1 MLMVATAEVN
11 ATSSPSPPIST
22 APPGAPAPIHLDES
36 RLFVQLGD
44 EHQGESTRWI
54 LDTGATNHM
63 TGARSAFSELDTGIR
78 DTVKFGDGSVVGIEG
93 RGTVL
98 FKCKG
103 GEHQALEGV
112 YHIPR
117 LTANI
122 VSLGQLDE
130 EKYKWSC
137 EDGVL
142 RVWNMQRRLLA
153 KVVRSANHLY
163 ILKLD
168 ITNQSASRRREA
180 TRPGSGMRGSATS
193 TSARSRSS
201 LATAWCADCP

>member
-1 MLMVATAEVN
+1 
-11 ATSSPSPPIST
+11 
-22 APPGAPAPIHLDES
+22 
-36 RLFVQLGD
+36 
-44 EHQGESTRWI
+44 
-54 LDTGATNHM
+54 M
-63 TGARSAFSELDTGIR
+63 TGVRFAFSELDTGIR
-78 DTVKFGDGSVVGIEG
+78 GTVKFGDGSVVGIEG

-137 EDGVL
+137 DDGVL
-142 RVWNMQRRLLA
+142 RVWNTQRHLLA

-180 TRPGSGMRGSATS
+180 TRPGSGTRGSATS